1 MATHPISWVLRR
13 KYGVEQLTEDDLN
26 ALRESY
32 DTLNFD
38 AFYGYCIANNIRG
51 TVETVYEGKRI
62 AELYDEVAIME
73 DEVITGM
80 AVCTD
85 TYNLTLLLE
94 RLKLDDIPAD
104 VRTLA
109 TKITIA

>member
-1 MATHPISWVLRR
+1 MTTHPISWVLHRED
-13 KYGVEQLTEDDLN
+13 GVEQLTEDDLN

-38 AFYGYCIANNIRG
+38 AFHGYCTANNIGG
-51 TVETVYEGKRI
+51 TAGTVYEGKRI
-62 AELYDEVAIME
+62 AELYDEVAMME

-85 TYNLTLLLE
+85 AHHLTLLLE
-94 RLKLDDIPAD
+94 RLKRDDIPAD

-109 TKITIA
+109 AKITID